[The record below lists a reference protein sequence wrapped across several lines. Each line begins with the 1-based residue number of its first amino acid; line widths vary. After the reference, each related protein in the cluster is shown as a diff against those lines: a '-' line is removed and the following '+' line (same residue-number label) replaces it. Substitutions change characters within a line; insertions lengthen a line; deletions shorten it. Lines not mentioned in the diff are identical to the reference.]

1 MPLPATRHRV
11 GHGLHGRRARFGP
24 RDDGVKIRV
33 ISELKV
39 LWAVERRAQRGAQ
52 HRARVTARR
61 DARVGVGTA
70 VHRAETQTERRGRR
84 GLIYVSAQ
92 VLYSLG

>member
-11 GHGLHGRRARFGP
+11 GHGLHGRRARLGP

-33 ISELKV
+33 RSELKV

-61 DARVGVGTA
+61 DTRDGVRTA

-84 GLIYVSAQ
+84 ALIYVSEHKYFT
-92 VLYSLG
+92 L